1 MDFMT
6 SPFGIWMGSRWTDF
20 CFLLYGKSRVG
31 LCPVVPVSATSG
43 SSTDS
48 TSLGLD

>member
-1 MDFMT
+1 MDLMI
-6 SPFGIWMGSRWTDF
+6 SPFGIWMGSGWIAFRL
-20 CFLLYGKSRVG
+20 FLHGELRVG
-31 LCPVVPVSATSG
+31 LCPVFPVSTTAI